1 MPANNHLQHR
11 HDRMKYGD
19 IKLYTGT
26 ACPELADQVAKYLD
40 LPLCDR
46 DVITF
51 PNDNLFVKL
60 HSSVR
65 GQDCYVIQTTSAPVH
80 RNLMEL
86 LIMLQ
91 TLRLDSAARVTAV
104 VPYLCYARSDKKD
117 QPRIPITA
125 RLVADMI
132 EVAGADRYITLD
144 LHAGQIQGFFSI
156 PGDVLRAFSTL
167 LEYLKPLR
175 ANMHQ
180 PVVVTADLGF
190 AKKARNYAAAL
201 NTPMSFIEKRRL
213 GNDAKAQALTLIG
226 DVYDRDAIIVDD
238 EIDTGGSI
246 EQAVNLVKENGC
258 RDVYVVCVHPV
269 FSASAPER
277 LGRLPIKEIITTDTV
292 PIPEEKCRLLG
303 DKLKVISIAPLLGE
317 VICRA
322 NEGRSVGELFNE

>member
-1 MPANNHLQHR
+1 MPTAIRFR
-11 HDRMKYGD
+11 HERMNFGD
-19 IKLYTGT
+19 VKLYTGT
-26 ACPELADQVAKYLD
+26 ACPELAASVANYLNV
-40 LPLCDR
+40 PLCDR
-46 DVITF
+46 DVVMF

-86 LIMLQ
+86 LIMIQ
-91 TLRLDSAARVTAV
+91 TLRLDSAARITAV
-104 VPYLCYARSDKKD
+104 IPYLCYARSDKKD

-132 EVAGADRYITLD
+132 EVAGADRYITMD

-156 PGDVLRAFSTL
+156 PGDVLTAFYIHVD
-167 LEYLKPLR
+167 YLRSIKEH
-175 ANMHQ
+175 MHS

-201 NTPMSFIEKRRL
+201 NVPLSFIEKRRM

-238 EIDTGGSI
+238 EVDTGGSI
-246 EQAVNLVKENGC
+246 VQAVNLVKDNGA
-258 RDVYVVCVHPV
+258 RNVYVIFVHPV
-269 FSASAPER
+269 LSLNAADR
-277 LGRLPIKEIITTDTV
+277 LAALPVTEFIATDTI
-292 PIPEEKCRLLG
+292 PIPQEKSALFGDRLRILS
-303 DKLKVISIAPLLGE
+303 VAPLLGE
-317 VICRA
+317 VIRRA